1 MSMISAIELSKDE
14 HITEC
19 LSLLSDPSFLS
30 RNDIPRNAC
39 SVFEAAKK
47 SLGETSRASTACL
60 KIKVKQSV
68 RHNHASYWN
77 STLDRLQVQSK
88 FKIIVALEGTS
99 YIWNRMSA
107 GLPTG

>member
-1 MSMISAIELSKDE
+1 MSMITAIELSKAKQ
-14 HITEC
+14 ITEC

-47 SLGETSRASTACL
+47 SLAEASKASTACL
-60 KIKVKQSV
+60 KIKVQQSV

-77 STLDRLQVQSK
+77 STLDHLQNL
-88 FKIIVALEGTS
+88 KI
-99 YIWNRMSA
+99 
-107 GLPTG
+107 